1 MEKVQVINM
10 KLIKDDIITE
20 QTDEFII
27 SIFKDSG
34 WQEVTEAPE
43 VELKKEEPKMVD
55 ESDKKDQLQTKK
67 RKNK

>member
-34 WQEVTEAPE
+34 WQEVTEAPK
-43 VELKKEEPKMVD
+43 VEPKKEEPKMVD